1 LSVDNAPESA
11 ADRASAHPHQAQQLA
26 KPESNEVSQSR
37 SSKAGHLLPNVVGRQ
52 HDGQAMRQMLA
63 KVEQGRFRRR
73 VATEHLS
80 VSGSARRHRWAPL
93 NRANLAEV
101 RLPDYISLRL
111 GQGKRMKHEP
121 NERECRGLVVNR
133 LRHNSNS
140 SHSSGS
146 KVPRL
151 PQPIAASRKAETR
164 GNQKERHRHGR
175 NNFSVTNT
183 SGSGM

>member
-1 LSVDNAPESA
+1 
-11 ADRASAHPHQAQQLA
+11 
-26 KPESNEVSQSR
+26 VSFE
-37 SSKAGHLLPNVVGRQ
+37 KI
-52 HDGQAMRQMLA
+52 
-63 KVEQGRFRRR
+63 RRR
-73 VATEHLS
+73 APINEY
-80 VSGSARRHRWAPL
+80 GSARLHLGHLWAPL

-151 PQPIAASRKAETR
+151 PQPITARDMASRKAETR

>member
-1 LSVDNAPESA
+1 V
-11 ADRASAHPHQAQQLA
+11 HH
-26 KPESNEVSQSR
+26 R
-37 SSKAGHLLPNVVGRQ
+37 SSNSSVARHCDDQVRS
-52 HDGQAMRQMLA
+52 
-63 KVEQGRFRRR
+63 KVHSKVSFEKIRRR
-73 VATEHLS
+73 APINEY
-80 VSGSARRHRWAPL
+80 GSARLHLGHLWAQR
-93 NRANLAEV
+93 NRVDLEEVQPDFISRSRLKVVEDRPMKRAANE
-101 RLPDYISLRL
+101 
-111 GQGKRMKHEP
+111 K
-121 NERECRGLVVNR
+121 ECRGLVVNR

-151 PQPIAASRKAETR
+151 PQPITARDMASRKAETR

>member
-1 LSVDNAPESA
+1 MRTTREKLVDDFAEMLTEAEELMKRA
-11 ADRASAHPHQAQQLA
+11 A
-26 KPESNEVSQSR
+26 NE
-37 SSKAGHLLPNVVGRQ
+37 K
-52 HDGQAMRQMLA
+52 
-63 KVEQGRFRRR
+63 
-73 VATEHLS
+73 
-80 VSGSARRHRWAPL
+80 
-93 NRANLAEV
+93 
-101 RLPDYISLRL
+101 
-111 GQGKRMKHEP
+111 
-121 NERECRGLVVNR
+121 ECRGLAVNR

-151 PQPIAASRKAETR
+151 PQPITARDMASRKAETR

>member
-1 LSVDNAPESA
+1 
-11 ADRASAHPHQAQQLA
+11 
-26 KPESNEVSQSR
+26 
-37 SSKAGHLLPNVVGRQ
+37 
-52 HDGQAMRQMLA
+52 MLA
-63 KVEQGRFRRR
+63 KVEQGRFRSRI
-73 VATEHLS
+73 ATEHLS
-80 VSGSARRHRWAPL
+80 VSGLARRRLGLRWERR
-93 NRANLAEV
+93 NRADLGEV
-101 RLPDYISLRL
+101 QPDFISRSRLRL
-111 GQGKRMKHEP
+111 VEDRRMKRAA
-121 NERECRGLVVNR
+121 NEKECRGLVVKR

-151 PQPIAASRKAETR
+151 PQPITARDMASRKAETR

>member
-1 LSVDNAPESA
+1 MDLG
-11 ADRASAHPHQAQQLA
+11 
-26 KPESNEVSQSR
+26 EVQPDFISR
-37 SSKAGHLLPNVVGRQ
+37 SR
-52 HDGQAMRQMLA
+52 
-63 KVEQGRFRRR
+63 
-73 VATEHLS
+73 
-80 VSGSARRHRWAPL
+80 
-93 NRANLAEV
+93 
-101 RLPDYISLRL
+101 LRL
-111 GQGKRMKHEP
+111 VEDRRMKRAA
-121 NERECRGLVVNR
+121 NEKQCRGLVVNR

-151 PQPIAASRKAETR
+151 PQPITARDMASRKAETR